1 MWKGRQVWRKWKRLK
16 EEVKYKT
23 RALRLNFR
31 FQASLGYRRMK
42 NIHKQNALDL
52 QWTFSQESLQFRT
65 SFSSFV
71 RSPYEFIILMQVSI
85 ISRSLIL
92 KLCLLC
98 SILKKRLEKE
108 FRFFA
113 FFLYLPVPA
122 SFTFFQSIIDFFSI
136 FNFELM
142 EIEIHEWFGF
152 HVA

>member
-23 RALRLNFR
+23 RALGLNFR

-71 RSPYEFIILMQVSI
+71 RSPYEFIIVMQVCII

-98 SILKKRLEKE
+98 SIMKKRLEKE

-113 FFLYLPVPA
+113 FFSSYLYLHSSRFSSQLLI
-122 SFTFFQSIIDFFSI
+122 SFLFSTS
-136 FNFELM
+136 N
-142 EIEIHEWFGF
+142 
-152 HVA
+152 